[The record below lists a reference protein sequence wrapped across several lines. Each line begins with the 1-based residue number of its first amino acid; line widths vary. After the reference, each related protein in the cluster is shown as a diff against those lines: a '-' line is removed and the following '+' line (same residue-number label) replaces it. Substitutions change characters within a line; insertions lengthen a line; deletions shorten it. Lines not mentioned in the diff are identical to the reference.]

1 MPQKN
6 PVHSGTRQTG
16 GRRWLGLCVLMLPA
30 LLASLELTVTHLA
43 LPTIGAD
50 LGASSSQQLWIVD
63 IYAFALAGAM
73 LAMGSLGDRIGRR
86 RLLMLGAAVF
96 AVASTLAAYAPNAET
111 LIAVRALMG
120 IAGSTL
126 MPSVLALAA
135 TLFTTASQR
144 RVAIGAV
151 IASVSAGTA
160 IGPLVG
166 GWLLDRFW
174 WGSVFLIGMP
184 VMALLLVLGPWLLP
198 ERHGDQRGRI
208 DVLSALLTVGAVLPV
223 VYALKQIATGNGEWT
238 SPLLLALGLALGTAF
253 VRRQRRL
260 PDPMVDLTLF
270 RDPAFGAALA
280 TLAFGIFVLWGAN
293 YAIAQYLQLVQ
304 GLSPL
309 RAGLWTA
316 PSALG
321 VIAGSTAAPQLVRLV
336 RPATVIAGG
345 LLVATAGFV
354 VLTRIGS
361 TDGLATLVT
370 GAVIVS
376 AGLGP
381 MMALATDLVIGS
393 APPERAGSASAMAS
407 TSPQLGGALG
417 IAVLGSVIAARYRD
431 LVGDRIPTGVPAD
444 AAASATDSL
453 AAAVDLG
460 ARLSTPAGPALADA
474 ARAAFVGG
482 FQLTAAV
489 SAAVTLALA
498 VATIAV
504 LRTARS
510 RPTLGGGGP

>member
-1 MPQKN
+1 MPQTN
-6 PVHSGTRQTG
+6 PVRSGAQQAGR
-16 GRRWLGLCVLMLPA
+16 RRWLGLCVLMLPA

-50 LGASSSQQLWIVD
+50 LGASSSEQLWIVD
-63 IYAFALAGAM
+63 IYAFTLAGAM
-73 LAMGSLGDRIGRR
+73 LAMGSLGDRIGSR
-86 RLLMLGAAVF
+86 RLLMFGAAVF
-96 AVASTLAAYAPNAET
+96 AVASALAAYAPNAET

-120 IAGSTL
+120 VAGSTL

-135 TLFTTASQR
+135 TIFTTASQR

-166 GWLLDRFW
+166 GWLLDHFW

-198 ERHGDQRGRI
+198 ERRAHRRSRI

-223 VYALKQIATGNGEWT
+223 VYALKQIATGHGDWT
-238 SPLLLALGLALGTAF
+238 SPLLLALGLALAAAF
-253 VRRQRRL
+253 VGRQRRL

-270 RDPAFGAALA
+270 RNPAFGTALA

-309 RAGLWTA
+309 QAGLWTA

-345 LLVATAGFV
+345 LLLATAGFA
-354 VLTRIGS
+354 VLTRIGP

-370 GAVIVS
+370 GAVIIS

-381 MMALATDLVIGS
+381 MMALATDLIIGS

-407 TSPQLGGALG
+407 TAPQLGGALG

-431 LVGDRIPTGVPAD
+431 LVEERIPAGVPAD
-444 AAASATDSL
+444 LAAGATDSL
-453 AAAVDLG
+453 TAAVDLG

-474 ARAAFVGG
+474 ARAAFVSG
-482 FQLTAAV
+482 FQLTATV

-498 VATIAV
+498 VAITVFGSTPKRAGRV
-504 LRTARS
+504 RS
-510 RPTLGGGGP
+510 D